1 MGSIP
6 YVDSFYGEKWAYN
19 SIWTKPVSSSRRLVP
34 GAESQRRRSICKF
47 YFTYNPQ
54 LVIPAEMSLSMNF
67 SRQYVQFSQTK
78 TSFRGP
84 TYCSKVPFNNGM
96 SSTLLTASLSAVN
109 VTELHRGIGISL
121 TLRWHKEF
129 DQVPWN
135 CCIWSLAAEITG
147 RTLFH
152 GIQVALNC
160 KNYPTGGDF
169 WAECINI
176 HQLKSQ
182 W

>member
-6 YVDSFYGEKWAYN
+6 YVNSFIGEKWAYN
-19 SIWTKPVSSSRRLVP
+19 SIWTKPVSSSQRLVP
-34 GAESQRRRSICKF
+34 GTESQRKRSICKF

-54 LVIPAEMSLSMNF
+54 LVIPADVIVHNF
-67 SRQYVQFSQTK
+67 GRQYVHFSQTK

-84 TYCSKVPFNNGM
+84 TYCSNVPFYNGM
-96 SSTLLTASLSAVN
+96 SSILLTASLSAIN

-129 DQVPWN
+129 DWVPSN
-135 CCIWSLAAEITG
+135 CCILSLAAEITG
-147 RTLFH
+147 RVLFH

-176 HQLKSQ
+176 HQLKSG

>member
-6 YVDSFYGEKWAYN
+6 YVNSFIGEKWAYN
-19 SIWTKPVSSSRRLVP
+19 SIWTKPVSSSQRLVP
-34 GAESQRRRSICKF
+34 GTESQRKRSICKF

-54 LVIPAEMSLSMNF
+54 LVIPADVIVHNSG
-67 SRQYVQFSQTK
+67 RQYVHFSQTK

-84 TYCSKVPFNNGM
+84 TYCSNVPFYNGM
-96 SSTLLTASLSAVN
+96 SSILLTASLSAIN

-129 DQVPWN
+129 DWVPSN
-135 CCIWSLAAEITG
+135 CCILSLAAEITG
-147 RTLFH
+147 RVLFH

-176 HQLKSQ
+176 HQLKSG